1 MLVPTFGLALAV
13 GFGFTPVVGCGL
25 TPAAGWDPA
34 SAAGRDPASAA
45 GWDPAFAAGPD
56 LASAAGCDA
65 VPVAGGGVV
74 PVVGSCFVP
83 GVSSGLAPGVRPG
96 FAPGVEG
103 PEPGPGAPLLAGA
116 DMPASPSAGVCD
128 TTTASPRSGSLS
140 AARTSPTDMNP
151 AIAAAKAKRT
161 NVPRCFM
168 TLTLTP
174 FEETTLK
181 PR

>member
-1 MLVPTFGLALAV
+1 MPG
-13 GFGFTPVVGCGL
+13 VGCC
-25 TPAAGWDPA
+25 
-34 SAAGRDPASAA
+34 
-45 GWDPAFAAGPD
+45 FA
-56 LASAAGCDA
+56 L
-65 VPVAGGGVV
+65 GVSS
-74 PVVGSCFVP
+74 GFAP
-83 GVSSGLAPGVRPG
+83 GVGSGLAPGVG
-96 FAPGVEG
+96 GLK
-103 PEPGPGAPLLAGA
+103 PGPGAPLPAGA
-116 DMPASPSAGVCD
+116 DMPGPGVCD

-151 AIAAAKAKRT
+151 AIAAAKPNRT

>member
-1 MLVPTFGLALAV
+1 MT
-13 GFGFTPVVGCGL
+13 
-25 TPAAGWDPA
+25 
-34 SAAGRDPASAA
+34 
-45 GWDPAFAAGPD
+45 
-56 LASAAGCDA
+56 
-65 VPVAGGGVV
+65 
-74 PVVGSCFVP
+74 
-83 GVSSGLAPGVRPG
+83 SGLGPGVRPG
-96 FAPGVEG
+96 FAPGVGG
-103 PEPGPGAPLLAGA
+103 PEPGPGAPLPAGA